1 MSEKISEK
9 SLENVQKKGRRK
21 VQYWYHVHLQ
31 RGPLTSDLQICEC
44 KWVLWVPTSL
54 PFTDMPTL

>member
-1 MSEKISEK
+1 M
-9 SLENVQKKGRRK
+9 
-21 VQYWYHVHLQ
+21 LQ
-31 RGPLTSDLQICEC
+31 TYAKFWRVSKNWHGHFQRDPLTSDLKICEC